1 MYGYYTYIRASTLK
15 EREKKMTLPSA
26 QAVHILFRVI
36 GEAGLKWE
44 HVCGACSGEVEGKTQ
59 NLEED

>member
-1 MYGYYTYIRASTLK
+1 
-15 EREKKMTLPSA
+15 MTLPSA

-44 HVCGACSGEVEGKTQ
+44 HVCGARSGEVEGKTQ
-59 NLEED
+59 NLEEDGAAKV

>member
-1 MYGYYTYIRASTLK
+1 MVKT
-15 EREKKMTLPSA
+15 EEKGKN
-26 QAVHILFRVI
+26 ILFRVI

-59 NLEED
+59 NLEEDGAAKV